1 MNIVLINHYAGSP
14 EMGMEFRS
22 YYFARE
28 WIKMGHKVDIIA
40 ADFSHLR
47 RKNPKIEQ
55 DFQMEVIDGINYH
68 WIKTRTYE
76 GNGVS
81 RAITMAQFITKL
93 WLHSGKIVKKM
104 EPDVVICSST
114 YPLDTFVGQR
124 IRKKSKKKV
133 KLIHEVHDMWPATL
147 IEVGGM
153 SKYHPFVIAMQIG
166 ENSAYKHSDK
176 VVSLLP
182 YAEKYMKQ
190 HGLAEGKFIC
200 IPNGVVEE
208 EWITDADLPA
218 EHQKVF
224 NQLHDKG
231 KFIAGY
237 FGGHALSNALEY
249 LLEIAD
255 SMAQQKD
262 VQFVLVGDGVEK
274 KSLIEQSKKMELD
287 NVTFLDPVPKKAVPK
302 LCEQFDCIYMGGHES
317 PLYRFGLCLNKMF
330 DSMMAG
336 KPIICAMTTPKTYIE
351 EYECGIRVNSGD
363 IQGCVNAI
371 LRIKDMD
378 EDERT
383 RMGER
388 GHQATINHFNYR
400 TLSKKFESV
409 LGE

>member
-14 EMGMEFRS
+14 EMGMEFRP

-28 WIKMGHKVDIIA
+28 WVKMGHKVDIIA

-47 RKNPKIEQ
+47 RKNPNVSE
-55 DFQMEVIDGINYH
+55 DFQTDIIDGINYH

-76 GNGVS
+76 GNGAS

-93 WLHSGKIVKKM
+93 WLHAGRIIKEM

-153 SKYHPFVIAMQIG
+153 SKHHPFVIAMQIG

-182 YAEKYMKQ
+182 YAEEYMKQ
-190 HGLAEGKFIC
+190 HGLAEGKFVC

-208 EWITDADLPA
+208 EWNKTDELPD

-224 NQLHDKG
+224 DALHGKN
-231 KFIAGY
+231 KFIVGY

-249 LLEIAD
+249 LLEVAGD
-255 SMAQQKD
+255 MVQHKD
-262 VQFVLVGDGVEK
+262 IHFVLVGDGVEK

-351 EYECGIRVNSGD
+351 EYECGIKVDSGD
-363 IQGCVNAI
+363 IQGCASAI
-371 LRIKDMD
+371 LKIKSMN
-378 EDERT
+378 EDDRKK
-383 RMGER
+383 MGENGIKACHKR
-388 GHQATINHFNYR
+388 FFYDNLANIFIT
-400 TLSKKFESV
+400 TMEV
-409 LGE
+409 

>member
-14 EMGMEFRS
+14 EMGMEFRP

-28 WIKMGHKVDIIA
+28 WVKMGHKVDIIA

-47 RKNPKIEQ
+47 RKNPNVSE
-55 DFQMEVIDGINYH
+55 DFQTDIMDGINYH

-76 GNGVS
+76 GNGAS

-93 WLHSGKIVKKM
+93 WLHAGRIIKEM

-133 KLIHEVHDMWPATL
+133 KLIHEMHDMWPATL

-190 HGLAEGKFIC
+190 HGLAEGKFVC

-208 EWITDADLPA
+208 EWNKTDELPD

-224 NQLHDKG
+224 DALHGKN
-231 KFIAGY
+231 KFIVGY

-249 LLEIAD
+249 LLEIAGD
-255 SMAQQKD
+255 MVQHKD
-262 VQFVLVGDGVEK
+262 IHFVLVGDGVEK

-351 EYECGIRVNSGD
+351 EYECGIKVDSGD
-363 IQGCVNAI
+363 IQGCVSAI
-371 LRIKDMD
+371 LKIKSMN
-378 EDERT
+378 EDDRKK
-383 RMGER
+383 MGENGIKACHKR
-388 GHQATINHFNYR
+388 FFYDNLANIFIT
-400 TLSKKFESV
+400 TMEV
-409 LGE
+409 